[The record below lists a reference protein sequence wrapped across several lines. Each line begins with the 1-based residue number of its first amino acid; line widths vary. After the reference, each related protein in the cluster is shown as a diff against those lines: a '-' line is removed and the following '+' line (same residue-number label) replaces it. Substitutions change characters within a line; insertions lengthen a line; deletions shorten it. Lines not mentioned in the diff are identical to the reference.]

1 MVMDFFAI
9 GRAYT
14 ARGIRKG
21 HADSGPM
28 AIANGERDA
37 SSGTRR
43 EKKAPI
49 QQNTAA
55 TCHADFTSHEGVAT
69 RPARVIWALRTKY
82 QIQFHTSP

>member
-1 MVMDFFAI
+1 MVVDFFAI

-21 HADSGPM
+21 HANSGPM
-28 AIANGERDA
+28 AVANLERNA
-37 SSGTRR
+37 SCGTRR

-49 QQNTAA
+49 QQDTAA
-55 TCHADFTSHEGVAT
+55 TCHASITSHRGVAT
-69 RPARVIWALRTKY
+69 RVIWALRTKY